1 MQIQSANV
9 APDFSQRRQ
18 IHAQDLLRL
27 QEPAVIFEHHGID
40 SDDAHYFVY
49 TVAGWL
55 DGENIATIQ
64 GGATIGGDVIV
75 IHADKREDADLMA
88 GLGLQDTINAIQH
101 EDEAMLDA
109 LAAKA
114 RLDSVGAIDR
124 MDMATRKDKSDAYV
138 EDINKIR
145 PLIGDDIILAGG
157 H

>member
-1 MQIQSANV
+1 MHIQSANV
-9 APDFSQRRQ
+9 APDFSARRQ
-18 IHAQDLLRL
+18 LHAQDLRRL
-27 QEPAVIFEHHGID
+27 VEPAVIFEHHGID
-40 SDDAHYFVY
+40 SDEAHFYVY

-75 IHADKREDADLMA
+75 IHADDRDTADFIA
-88 GLGLQDTINAIQH
+88 GMGLQDTINAL
-101 EDEAMLDA
+101 ENEEAATLDA

-114 RLDSVGAIDR
+114 RLESVGAVERLDLS
-124 MDMATRKDKSDAYV
+124 TRSDKPDAFV
-138 EDINKIR
+138 EDIDKIR